1 MLIHR
6 RNWFCRL
13 LAIMGILA
21 GVTILLAGIAF
32 TSINIWPNLGAGTVD
47 LARGIVGDKLVSE
60 VENFILSSEDK
71 ITQICHTLIKTT
83 PVAPWQVA
91 SLPTSNPA
99 MIPTY
104 NKLPTF
110 TPPVSNIGTSA
121 SLPTPTLSGWTLENV
136 PPLGTTPGEG
146 QWMAYLSD

>member
-1 MLIHR
+1 
-6 RNWFCRL
+6 
-13 LAIMGILA
+13 MGILA

-71 ITQICHTLIKTT
+71 ITQISHTLIKTT

-91 SLPTSNPA
+91 SLSTSNPA
-99 MIPTY
+99 MIPTN

-110 TPPVSNIGTSA
+110 TPTRIQHWTSA

-136 PPLGTTPGEG
+136 PPLGYHPGG
-146 QWMAYLSD
+146 RPMDGLP